1 VGRYAIIGQMIAS
14 EALSEVRAAFERA
27 QRRYP
32 TIDLP
37 LEVFLARV
45 DEIVASNWPSEGAP
59 ERGPWLAA
67 FASLHHSDLFLVLA
81 CASGNRIA
89 WEYFADDYLADLRR
103 WAAQAAKSMDRGEE
117 LAQELVTQLLGESA
131 AVVTGPG
138 LQGTGRLSGYSGRG
152 SLGAWLRV
160 SVSRAAI
167 DRFRQIRREVPLEDA
182 GPQVENLSGQADPAL
197 GLNGRWISVLSNALA
212 GEVARLSDRD
222 RLLLSL
228 YYLKG
233 VPLRV
238 IGVQFGAH
246 EATVSRWLDRIRE
259 SLRKGVERE
268 LKRRHGLRPRDIEPL
283 WKKAAEEGAFS
294 LETMLRSG

>member
-1 VGRYAIIGQMIAS
+1 MIPS

-27 QRRYP
+27 QRKYP

-37 LEVFLARV
+37 LEVFLSRV
-45 DEIVASNWPSEGAP
+45 EEIVASNWPCEGAP

-67 FASLHHSDLFLVLA
+67 FSSLHHEDLFLALA
-81 CASGNRIA
+81 CASGSRIA
-89 WEYFADDYLADLRR
+89 WEYFTDDYLPDLRR
-103 WAAQAAKSMDRGEE
+103 WAAQAAKSMDRGED
-117 LAQELVTQLLGESA
+117 LAHELVTQLLGESA
-131 AVVTGPG
+131 IGGVVASFRGA
-138 LQGTGRLSGYSGRG
+138 GRLSGYGGRG

-167 DRFRQIRREVPLEDA
+167 DRFRQARKDVPLESA
-182 GPQVENLSGQADPAL
+182 GPEVEDPAGQTDPASEL
-197 GLNGRWISVLSNALA
+197 DNQWTSALSKALA

-246 EATVSRWLDRIRE
+246 EATVSRWLGRIRE

-268 LKRRHGLRPRDIEPL
+268 LKRRHGLRARDIEPL